1 MHAQWTETIAVE
13 CHLETELIVGRM
25 YSIVTRYILFMLCA
39 QTIARNIQDYNLK
52 RANLLEEELAIQVGG
67 NIKLSDEE
75 NVANDILMQYKQRE
89 LDDFFQ
95 QPKYFNFSR
104 HYFTYKDDIE
114 KSEVYQIIKRMPKG
128 AALHVHSS
136 LMLSAER
143 LLALTYED
151 HLYACFAD
159 DDLKLHFSV
168 TVPQR
173 PCSSKWQLLA
183 DVRNNTENI
192 TAFDQNLKK
201 HFTLYSTNE
210 SDWKNDINS
219 NWKRFNKVCHTIKGF
234 IAYRPVRER
243 FFYEALKEFYNDK
256 VMYIEVRSSLPNLYE
271 LDGTVHDLTH
281 MPRIYNK
288 VAKKFKKEHP
298 DFIGIKLII
307 TMHRAKNVT
316 KMFEIIKVAR
326 QVNKEFPDLFA
337 GFDLVGQEDLG
348 KPLMDFLPALAE
360 VEGEMNFYFH
370 GGETNWFGMATDE
383 NLLDAILLGSKR
395 IGHGYALI
403 KHPSLLAAVKSRDI
417 AIEVNVISNIVLSL
431 VSDVRNHPL
440 ASYLAL
446 GMPIVLS
453 SDDPGAWGADPLSH
467 DFYITFVG
475 IASRR
480 ADLRMLK
487 QLVINSIQYSALNAD
502 DKTKFIRELYRDWDI
517 FIKDVITNFR

>member
-1 MHAQWTETIAVE
+1 
-13 CHLETELIVGRM
+13 M
-25 YSIVTRYILFMLCA
+25 YSILNRYALFMLCT
-39 QTIARNIQDYNLK
+39 QTIAWTIRNYNLE
-52 RANLLEEELAIQVGG
+52 RANLLEEELTIQVGG
-67 NIKLSDEE
+67 NIKLSYEE
-75 NVANDILMQYKQRE
+75 NAANDILMRHKQRE
-89 LDDFFQ
+89 VDEFIQ
-95 QPKYFNFSR
+95 NPKYFNFSQ

-114 KSEVYQIIKRMPKG
+114 KSKVYQIIKRMPKG

-159 DDLKLHFSV
+159 DDLKLHFSL

-183 DVRNNTENI
+183 DARNNTENI
-192 TAFDQNLKK
+192 ITFDQNLKK
-201 HFTLYSTNE
+201 HFTLYSKNE
-210 SDWKNDINS
+210 SDWKTDINS
-219 NWKRFNKVCHTIKGF
+219 IWKKFNKVISTIKDF
-234 IAYRPVRER
+234 IAYRPIREK

-256 VMYIEVRSSLPNLYE
+256 VTYIEVRSSLPNLYE

-288 VAKKFKKEHP
+288 VAKKFKEEHP
-298 DFIGIKLII
+298 DFMGIKLIV
-307 TMHRAKNVT
+307 TMHRAKNVS
-316 KMFEIIKVAR
+316 KMLEVIEVAR
-326 QVNKEFPDLFA
+326 QVNEEFPDLFA

-348 KPLMDFLPALAE
+348 KPLLDFLPALAE
-360 VEGEMNFYFH
+360 IKDEMNFYFH
-370 GGETNWFGMATDE
+370 GGETNWFGTATDE

-403 KHPSLLAAVKSRDI
+403 KHPSLLAVVKSRDI

-431 VSDVRNHPL
+431 VCDVRNHPL

-446 GMPIVLS
+446 GMPVVLS

-475 IASRR
+475 IASKR

-487 QLVINSIQYSALNAD
+487 QLVINSIKYSALND
-502 DKTKFIRELYRDWDI
+502 NTKAKYVREVFKKWDI
-517 FIKDVITNFR
+517 FIKDIITHF